1 MIIVLLLSA
10 LLLSVFL
17 VRLFRHYAISRDV
30 LAIPNERSSHTL
42 ATPSGGGAA
51 IVIGFLISLVLMHFI
66 TPLDS
71 NVLFAII
78 GSGLFVAAVG
88 FVDDHSHL
96 PMKLRLAVHFI
107 SAFWVL
113 YWLDIYDSATLS
125 DFNFFLKW
133 SVLLIISV
141 ALVWLL
147 NLYNFM
153 DGIDGIAAS
162 EAIFISVVLGLF
174 SYIQGQLG
182 LSLMAFSLA
191 VATTGFLFF
200 NWPPAKIFMGDVGSG
215 FLGITLG
222 GITLILVT
230 VTQVALPY
238 LLLFGVFIVDSTL
251 TLAARFIHG
260 ERWYTAHCSHAY
272 QYAARRWGHLRVTV
286 AVNLINIFWLLP
298 FSYIAYIYP
307 DISVVLTIVA
317 LIPLVVIT
325 LTLGAGRRPELGE

>member
-10 LLLSVFL
+10 LLLSVYL
-17 VRLFRHYAISRDV
+17 VRLLMRYAISRDV

-66 TPLDS
+66 APLDS

-78 GSGLFVAAVG
+78 GSGLFVAVVG
-88 FVDDHSHL
+88 FFDDHSHL

-113 YWLDIYDSATLS
+113 YWLDIYDSAAFS

-162 EAIFISVVLGLF
+162 EAIFISVVLGFF

-182 LSLMAFSLA
+182 LSLMAFSLV

-222 GITLILVT
+222 GITLILVI

-238 LLLFGVFIVDSTL
+238 FILFGVFIVDSTL
-251 TLAARFIHG
+251 TLAARFIRG

-286 AVNLINIFWLLP
+286 AVNLINIFWLFP

-307 DISVVLTIVA
+307 DISVVLAIVA
-317 LIPLVVIT
+317 LMPLVFIT